1 MKWHRTAGNV
11 LIFLGGLVLIGS
23 ASAKFAQVPQVVS
36 ELNGFGFQGKLMLIA
51 TGEALSALL
60 LLITPTRSI
69 GLLLV
74 SGLLGGAIAT
84 HMQHGQSYVGPA
96 VLLVLVWLGAWLRH
110 PETLWSLTHPR

>member
-11 LIFLGGLVLIGS
+11 LIFLGGLALIGS

-60 LLITPTRSI
+60 LLVPPTRSI
-69 GLLLV
+69 GVLLV

-96 VLLVLVWLGAWLRH
+96 GLLVLVWLGTWLRH

>member
-1 MKWHRTAGNV
+1 MKWRRTAVNV
-11 LIFLGGLVLIGS
+11 LIVLAGLALLGS

-36 ELNGFGFQGKLMLIA
+36 ELNGFGFQGRLMLIA

-60 LLITPTRSI
+60 FLIAATRSI

-96 VLLVLVWLGAWLRH
+96 ALLMLIWLGASLRH
-110 PETLWSLTHPR
+110 PETLWSLTHAR